1 MRARLKFFLVFLTTL
16 SACGAQADL
25 QGWRPV
31 VELGPSPRGPMVP
44 ALDGVLEQA
53 LGVPVSSRALL
64 DGGVVYQTSRNR
76 YAAVRLEKTQEIT
89 PGLQRYTQIEL
100 SQGYSRYH
108 LPQGLS
114 VLTYPTDIDFRT
126 NSLTPEIGFR
136 VPVLGP
142 TQSLQATIS
151 AGLGYRLSAT
161 HTQMRSG
168 SLDLSE
174 HMSSGLG
181 YASFAVDFSTK
192 NLPGSLQLESVVQDA
207 RSVGFRANYQLPL
220 MRGPKPY

>member
-1 MRARLKFFLVFLTTL
+1 MRTRLKYFLVVLTAL

-44 ALDGVLEQA
+44 ALDEMLEQA

-64 DGGVVYQTSRNR
+64 DGGVAYQTSRNR
-76 YAAVRLEKTQEIT
+76 YAAVRFEKTQEIT

-108 LPQGLS
+108 LPEGLS
-114 VLTYPTDIDFRT
+114 VLTSPTDIDFRT
-126 NSLTPEIGFR
+126 NSLTPEIGVM
-136 VPVLGP
+136 VPMTRP
-142 TQSLQATIS
+142 NHSLQAMIS

-161 HTQMRSG
+161 HTHMRSG
-168 SLDLSE
+168 GSELSD
-174 HMSSGLG
+174 HTRSGLG
-181 YASFAVDFSTK
+181 YASFAVDFSAQ

-207 RSVGFRANYQLPL
+207 QSVGFRASYQLPL
-220 MRGPKPY
+220 TRGTKPY